1 MSAKNNILSRKEVQG
16 NIKKTYDDIG
26 KELYYIS
33 NKNYKIKK
41 DIRKNRN
48 DIGITKKY
56 VRYNQYRLKTTNK
69 PDIFKKVLN
78 QTIKKVYTIKS
89 NLHIAKNELKNIKRI
104 YMQIKISLYSLIMI
118 YAIQIQDYVLLERNL
133 KRLLRQQWQLLMNI
147 RVKKRNVVINNNNN
161 NNNNKYLC
169 ELLIKQT

>member
-1 MSAKNNILSRKEVQG
+1 MFAKNNILSRKEVQG
-16 NIKKTYDDIG
+16 NIKKTYDNTG
-26 KELYYIS
+26 KEVYYIS

-41 DIRKNRN
+41 DIRINRN

-78 QTIKKVYTIKS
+78 QTIKKVYTIKY

-118 YAIQIQDYVLLERNL
+118 YTIQIRDQVILERNL
-133 KRLLRQQWQLLMNI
+133 KRLLRQQWQLLINT
-147 RVKKRNVVINNNNN
+147 RVKARNIVINNNNS
-161 NNNNKYLC
+161 NK
-169 ELLIKQT
+169 

>member
-1 MSAKNNILSRKEVQG
+1 MSAKNNVLSRKEVQG
-16 NIKKTYDDIG
+16 NIKKHDNIG
-26 KELYYIS
+26 KELHYIS

-41 DIRKNRN
+41 DIIKNRN
-48 DIGITKKY
+48 DIGLSKKY

-89 NLHIAKNELKNIKRI
+89 NLYIAKNELKNIKRF

-118 YAIQIQDYVLLERNL
+118 YTIQIQDYVILERNL
-133 KRLLRQQWQLLMNI
+133 KRLLRQQWQLLMNT
-147 RVKKRNVVINNNNN
+147 RVKKRNVVINNNNNN